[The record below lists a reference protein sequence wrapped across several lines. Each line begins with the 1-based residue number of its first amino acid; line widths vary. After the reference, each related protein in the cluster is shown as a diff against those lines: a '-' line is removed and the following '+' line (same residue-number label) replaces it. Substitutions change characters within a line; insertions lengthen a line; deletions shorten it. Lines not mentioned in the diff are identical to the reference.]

1 MSIESV
7 SAAVVNFQTPD
18 LLDTAVRSFHREY
31 PQVPLLIVDNGSA
44 DTSPAMIREL
54 QRDLGP
60 FIRTRLL
67 PENRFHGPAMDLA
80 LRELDTRYVFIFDSD
95 TETLKGGFLEKMVE
109 IAARDKVYAVG
120 KIAHVNKRGFAARS
134 GVPVLVSAYMLLD
147 RPTYLR
153 LPPFIHHGLPALQNF
168 RAAAEQGLRLE
179 PFPIDDYV
187 EHFGRGTAER
197 FGYGLGLRSRLD
209 YLLNRL
215 GL

>member
-1 MSIESV
+1 MSIETV

-18 LLDTAVRSFHREY
+18 LLETAVRSFHREY
-31 PQVPLLIVDNGSA
+31 PDVPILIIDNGSK
-44 DTSPAMIREL
+44 DESPAMIRGL
-54 QRDLGP
+54 QRDLGSSVR
-60 FIRTRLL
+60 IRLL

-80 LRELDTRYVFIFDSD
+80 LRELDTRFVYVFDSD
-95 TETLKGGFLEKMVE
+95 TETRKGGFLERMVDLATRE
-109 IAARDKVYAVG
+109 DAYGVG
-120 KIAHVNKRGFAARS
+120 QIAHVNKRGFAARS

-168 RAAAEQGLRLE
+168 RAAAERGLRLQG
-179 PFPIDDYV
+179 FPIDDYV

-197 FGYGLGLRSRLD
+197 FGYGLGLRSRID

-215 GL
+215 GI

>member
-1 MSIESV
+1 MSIENV
-7 SAAVVNFQTPD
+7 AAAVVNFQTPD
-18 LLDTAVRSFHREY
+18 LLDTAVRSFHRAY
-31 PQVPLLIVDNGSA
+31 PDVPLLVIDNGSA
-44 DTSPAMIREL
+44 DESPAMIRVL

-60 FIRTRLL
+60 HIRSLLL

-80 LRELDTRYVFIFDSD
+80 MRELETRFVFVFDSD
-95 TETLKGGFLEKMVE
+95 TETRQAGFLEKMTEV
-109 IAARDKVYAVG
+109 AARDHVYGVG
-120 KIAHVNKRGFAARS
+120 KIAHVNKRGFAARA

-153 LPPFIHHGLPALQNF
+153 LPPFVHHGLPALQNF

-179 PFPIDDYV
+179 AFPIDDYV

-197 FGYGLGLRSRLD
+197 FGYGLGMRSRID